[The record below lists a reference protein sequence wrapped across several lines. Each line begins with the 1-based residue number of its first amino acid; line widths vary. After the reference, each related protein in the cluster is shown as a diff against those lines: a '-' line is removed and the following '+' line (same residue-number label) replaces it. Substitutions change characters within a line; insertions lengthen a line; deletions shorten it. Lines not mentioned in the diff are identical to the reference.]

1 MQPSLGRFGW
11 RAGECSTGGWG
22 ARRALQLRVG
32 SRRKQEA
39 GRRTVHDVDFHGAS
53 ARPGG
58 CVQGPDA
65 LGTGGVDLGR
75 TRVGRA
81 VAVAAAAAA
90 AAICA
95 SPGTTVLLGL
105 GLC

>member
-11 RAGECSTGGWG
+11 RAGECSTGDGGPGECCNYEW
-22 ARRALQLRVG
+22 AAEG
-32 SRRKQEA
+32 SRKQDA
-39 GRRTVHDVDFHGAS
+39 GQVHDVGFHGAS

-75 TRVGRA
+75 EGHE
-81 VAVAAAAAA
+81 
-90 AAICA
+90 
-95 SPGTTVLLGL
+95 SGEQ
-105 GLC
+105 